1 MTAFRDR
8 EKAIKSINALLAEKP
23 FSWIVLSGSSKIG
36 KTEFA
41 REIVH
46 INDATILYEP
56 NHIDLYAC
64 ALITAVLPDITALKN
79 LICDYATQN
88 THAQEL
94 LNSFGLQYVHMLRED
109 QVTLVLKRLIREDIS
124 SEQYTLAYFLGRN
137 ILTNIK
143 CIFLDDFHRCDYES
157 YGWILQFCRPAPHI
171 TVVTICNF
179 DIHWESEKLLS
190 LFRNILPPFSIDK
203 FDSESA
209 YFEILKD
216 CFRFENEIYLQETAK
231 QLFNLYDGSSRLL
244 FETIQLSQTKMAL
257 SKDEDKVR
265 HILELAQKIH
275 LRQFDE
281 LTSTHLLILR
291 LLASSPAPL
300 TKECILDMTELVD
313 PIATIIITK
322 LYDDNFIAQDADKNT
337 GKTLYCLRDEFLKE
351 IIVGGTAKRERHF
364 CETKIYRAIQKR
376 SIHASQEQVLDL
388 ALRIGDDATLSLLL
402 QIIDLPTDEISAEK
416 KAIFINRFLIAAV
429 SIPIELA
436 SFNVAKLLYDFGYY
450 YSAERVIGAVI
461 ERKGQP
467 TFEYLMLLG
476 DIQHVLLSPKASQTY
491 ESAAAISGIG
501 VSDRLK
507 AINRQIMALN
517 QEHQEGRAKR
527 LYQQVLDKYG
537 DSECIGLAELYRN
550 TNNSFEYKE
559 AMHYTI
565 KGYFL
570 SQRLGEELEMY
581 KCLHNI
587 CMLRLQYGY
596 YGKAFINNP
605 LKFEP
610 TFDQVLKFFSD
621 KPEYRHEQAYP
632 LLDLG
637 TVQMFEYVLRDDQTY
652 LNKAKRLYSEAQLYA
667 KSFYAQHIAET
678 GLLIVNSYQYA
689 TQDASFVTE
698 LRQKQYERYLLQKND
713 IADYRVH
720 RKILLSLAL
729 SAIIGG
735 NSQEATDYLRYVHP
749 YIIGPETL
757 RYNRLCKRA
766 GCPSYQKDLV
776 AMEGKYEVY
785 YGSDKFVP
793 WLISLCH

>member
-1 MTAFRDR
+1 MTEFRDR

-41 REIVH
+41 REIAH

-79 LICDYATQN
+79 LICDYAAQN

-94 LNSFGLQYVHMLRED
+94 LNSVGVQYVHMLREE

-124 SEQYTLAYFLGRN
+124 SEQYALAYFLGRN

-143 CIFLDDFHRCDYES
+143 CIFLDDFHQCDYES
-157 YGWILQFCRPAPHI
+157 YGWILQFCRPAPHV

-216 CFRFENEIYLQETAK
+216 CFRFENEVYLQETAK

-257 SKDEDKVR
+257 SKDGDKVR
-265 HILELAQKIH
+265 HILKLAQKIH

-364 CETKIYRAIQKR
+364 CETKIYRAIQKG

-416 KAIFINRFLIAAV
+416 KAIFINRFLNDAV

-436 SFNVAKLLYDFGYY
+436 SFNMAKLLYDFGYY
-450 YSAERVIGAVI
+450 YSAERVIDAVI
-461 ERKGQP
+461 GRKGQP

-527 LYQQVLDKYG
+527 LYQQVLNKYG

-559 AMHYTI
+559 AMDYTI

-587 CMLRLQYGY
+587 CMLQLQYGY

-605 LKFEP
+605 LNFEP

-689 TQDASFVTE
+689 THDASFVTE
-698 LRQKQYERYLLQKND
+698 LRQKQYERYLLQKNN

-735 NSQEATDYLRYVHP
+735 NSQEATDYLRYAHP
-749 YIIGPETL
+749 YIVGPETL